1 MGDSGTEQADVI
13 VIGAGHNSL
22 IAAAYLARAGLGV
35 LVLEEQPIV
44 GGNTVTEEL
53 TLPGHQH
60 DSCSSAHV
68 LLQSNPVIRA
78 DELGLA
84 DMGLHYV
91 HTDPAVVIPFADG
104 AALVVHRDVRQT
116 ASEIA
121 RFDEADAEAF
131 LALHAEW
138 ANGLSAA
145 HVRWNAGRLDPGS
158 SVIDAR
164 YAELRAQP
172 ALSVI
177 RSRFRHPRTIDAM
190 AWLSFATIQRI
201 DRPGTGILPFSI
213 VAGRTS
219 FGWSTPIGGSG
230 ALPNALVKVIEK
242 HGGEVRVGLPVE
254 RIVVT
259 DGRATGMR
267 TADGRKFS
275 ARRAV
280 LSSAHLSQ
288 LPAMLEGAE
297 LPAELR
303 DAVGDAATSWRPGL
317 SLFAVHLVT
326 SGQVSYP
333 SASGPVASVAGGLGG
348 VDGMLAQYRAFDDG
362 RTDAEDPWLLVV
374 CSTLVDPD
382 RAPDGHGIV
391 KFLTIAPH
399 GLAGGHDWSEER
411 DLYAQALLRHA
422 RRRIDGL
429 ADAEVLAI
437 AAESPRD
444 LERRNRHNVG
454 GSCHGGEF
462 VTADGEVLVG
472 WPDHRL
478 PVPGLYQTGSTAHP
492 GGSVAGRAGRNAAR
506 VLLTDLGVDPALVMA
521 AG

>member
-1 MGDSGTEQADVI
+1 MGNGGADGADVI

-22 IAAAYLARAGLGV
+22 IAAAYLARAGFEV

-68 LLQSNPVIRA
+68 LLQTNPVIRA

-84 DMGLHYV
+84 DEGLRYV

-104 AALVVHRDVRQT
+104 ATLVVHRDAQRT
-116 ASEIA
+116 AAEIA
-121 RFDEADAEAF
+121 HFDQADADAF

-138 ANGLSAA
+138 ADGLSAA
-145 HVRWNAGRLDPGS
+145 HVRWNAGRLDPREPA
-158 SVIDAR
+158 DAR
-164 YAELRAQP
+164 YAELRAQS
-172 ALSVI
+172 ALNVI
-177 RSRFRHPRTIDAM
+177 RSHFRHPRTIDAM
-190 AWLSFATIQRI
+190 AWLAFATIQRI
-201 DRPGTGILPFSI
+201 DRAGTGILPFSI

-242 HGGEVRVGLPVE
+242 HGGEVRVGHAVE
-254 RIVVT
+254 QILVT
-259 DGRATGMR
+259 RGVATGVR
-267 TADGRKFS
+267 TAAGRTFS

-297 LPAELR
+297 LPAVTR
-303 DAVGDAATSWRPGL
+303 DAVGAAAGAWRPGL

-326 SGQVSYP
+326 SGQISYP
-333 SASGPVASVAGGLGG
+333 GRSGPLASVAGGLGG
-348 VDGMLAQYRAFDDG
+348 VDGLLAQYQAFDEG

-399 GLAGGHDWSEER
+399 TLAGGLDWDEER
-411 DLYAQALLRHA
+411 DRYAQALLRHA

-429 ADAEVLAI
+429 ADAEVLAV

-462 VTADGEVLVG
+462 VTAAGEVLVG

-506 VLLTDLGVDPALVMA
+506 LLLTDLGVDPGLVMA